1 MIWRIH
7 RDDRAIALLIAM
19 VVCFF
24 LITLT
29 GALIQTQSSAF
40 AVTQSSDAH
49 LRSRAACESV
59 YDFCLYQLEHNR
71 RWGATDFATP
81 REVDPLRVN
90 NAKTADLENRI
101 AISEVDKRVF
111 RGFLSDH
118 EASFEVEVTNAL
130 TSPAGAVSRDGSK
143 VPHETVRLTIKAWHG
158 KPNEAEKAGGKQ
170 EVDCRLRLAPLYDA
184 SVLTRGDMSVA
195 ADEVIFSSK
204 DPFRN
209 EIRAEGNI
217 SLPGLTG
224 GRTRFVKHN
233 PDVIREGSKLDG
245 MDYDHTGLLWSGDNI
260 QQGGQTLV
268 GDNLRDA
275 AKAAGGRLVN
285 KAKNRADIYDLKPE
299 NIPSPTT
306 IPKDRDITV
315 PPGEF
320 RFTKAKATINYK
332 EKVGR
337 RWKSRVT
344 SQNIDVVEYYDP
356 PGSAQ
361 PIKVMRR
368 DAAPPTQDRYRITKI
383 KIDYGPGARP
393 DTPVVIG
400 DKFYVDNDKYQD
412 TVAIN
417 DGFGNV
423 EQVRESGFRAAK
435 PGVSQ
440 GPVVIDLA
448 AQSVTVAPQT
458 RVRPAPR
465 SAGSDLPPSSFEL
478 TVKQGTGG
486 SPNRPTFVL
495 GGADNDVVLEADG
508 NISIGAGF
516 TKGLG
521 TIISKGGDVNLA
533 PVPQELKWVQ
543 KYINGAL
550 IWVLDQAMDVDANSD
565 YAGLVVYAG
574 RDVKITNLN
583 DADWTFKGFVYAR
596 RNFNF
601 DVNKSNALFYGSVVA
616 GNSESEP
623 GQFQITNGKRA
634 AFIYDP
640 DYLRILT
647 RQMPYGWTRVEPLV
661 WAETN
666 S

>member
-1 MIWRIH
+1 MIWRVQ
-7 RDDRAIALLIAM
+7 RDDRAIALLTAM
-19 VVCFF
+19 VICFF

-40 AVTQSSDAH
+40 AVAQSSDAH
-49 LRSRAACESV
+49 LRARAACESV
-59 YDFCLYQLEHNR
+59 YSFCLYQLEHNR
-71 RWGATDFATP
+71 HWGATDFNAT
-81 REVDPLRVN
+81 RDVDPIRPGNL
-90 NAKTADLENRI
+90 KTADLANRI
-101 AISEVDKRVF
+101 DVREVDKRVF

-130 TSPAGAVSRDGSK
+130 TSAAGTVSRDGK
-143 VPHETVRLTIKAWHG
+143 TTPHESVRLTIKAWHG
-158 KPNEAEKAGGKQ
+158 KLNEVGKGNKQ

-195 ADEVIFSSK
+195 ANEVLFSSK

-209 EIRAEGNI
+209 EIRAEGDI
-217 SLPGLTG
+217 SLPGLMG

-233 PDVIREGSKLDG
+233 PDVIREGSNLDG
-245 MDYDHTGLLWSGDNI
+245 MDYDHTGLLWSGDDI
-260 QQGGQTLV
+260 KQSGQTLT
-268 GDNLRDA
+268 GDNLRNA
-275 AKAAGGRLVN
+275 AQAAGGRVVN

-306 IPKDRDITV
+306 IPADRDITV

-332 EKVGR
+332 EKKGR
-337 RWKSRVT
+337 RWKSRVA

-356 PGSAQ
+356 PGSAE

-368 DAAPPTQDRYRITKI
+368 DVAPPTQDRYRITKI
-383 KIDYGPGARP
+383 KIDYGPGTNP

-412 TVAIN
+412 SVDIN
-417 DGFGNV
+417 DGFGNL
-423 EQVRESGFRAAK
+423 ERIRESGFRAAK
-435 PGVSQ
+435 PGVAK
-440 GPVVIDLA
+440 GPVAIDLA
-448 AQSVTVAPQT
+448 SQSVIVEPQT

-465 SAGSDLPPSSFEL
+465 PESSNLPPSAFEL

-486 SPNRPTFVL
+486 SPSRPTFVL
-495 GGADNDVVLEADG
+495 GGAGNDVVLEAEG

-516 TKGLG
+516 TRGLG

-533 PVPQELKWVQ
+533 PVPQDLKWVQ

-550 IWVLDQAMDVDANSD
+550 VWVLDQAMDVNANSD

-583 DADWTFKGFVYAR
+583 DSDWTFKGFVYAR

-601 DVNKSNALFYGSVVA
+601 DVNNSNALFYGSVVA
-616 GNSESEP
+616 GNTVTDP
-623 GQFQITNGKRA
+623 GQFQITNAKRA

-647 RQMPYGWTRVEPLV
+647 RQLPYGWTRVEPLV